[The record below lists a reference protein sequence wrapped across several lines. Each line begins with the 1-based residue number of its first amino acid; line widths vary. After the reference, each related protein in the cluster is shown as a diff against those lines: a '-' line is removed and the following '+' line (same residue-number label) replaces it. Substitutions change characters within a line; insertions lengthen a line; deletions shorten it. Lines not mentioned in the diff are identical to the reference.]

1 LPPISYLPTS
11 GGQLR
16 DQTVHFFDLLR
27 WISEDEPEE
36 VYVFGAA
43 LVDPKV
49 AEVGDIDTSVVAI
62 RLSCGTLCQ
71 IDCSRRTGYGYDERI
86 EAFGSKGLVE
96 SCRQRAPGVSRYIGD
111 KIIEDGLHAGWFERI
126 EQSYSIE
133 SVRAHTKQD
142 IVAVGSRSKDRAEE
156 FASRMALQRAYGNY
170 QELVAADDLDVIYV
184 ATPHNM
190 HHEGSRW
197 HSTQASTCWWRNR
210 ALSASGSRIPAG
222 STVSFQPSSWM
233 PTETRGPS
241 RRPSTASHRPMP

>member
-49 AEVGDIDTSVVAI
+49 AEVGDIDTSIVAI
-62 RLSCGTLCQ
+62 RLSRGTLCQ

-86 EAFGSKGLVE
+86 EVFGSKGLVE
-96 SCRQRAPGVSRYIGD
+96 SRRQRARGVSRYIGD

-126 EQSYSIE
+126 EQSYYQALDAFVGAITKGIPPSPSLEDGLKAQLLADKATE
-133 SVRAHTKQD
+133 SLKTGQPVK
-142 IVAVGSRSKDRAEE
+142 
-156 FASRMALQRAYGNY
+156 FAKS
-170 QELVAADDLDVIYV
+170 
-184 ATPHNM
+184 P
-190 HHEGSRW
+190 
-197 HSTQASTCWWRNR
+197 
-210 ALSASGSRIPAG
+210 
-222 STVSFQPSSWM
+222 VS
-233 PTETRGPS
+233 
-241 RRPSTASHRPMP
+241 